1 MQNTTLTCHT
11 FDNLNMNWRSST
23 KPVLINLWAA
33 LFAWIW
39 YEAYQWMISSFKL
52 AQASIAVVGNSLSE
66 SGVCRL
72 RTQRGLLCKCELIRI
87 YIYLGEDQWWL
98 NVIFSWENKGCFWRS
113 DKKSPIKFITSHS
126 NRFHLMNQRL
136 LSNADA
142 GIFSRNTVTF

>member
-11 FDNLNMNWRSST
+11 FDNLNINWGSST

-52 AQASIAVVGNSLSE
+52 TQASISVVGNSLSE
-66 SGVCRL
+66 SGGCRL

-87 YIYLGEDQWWL
+87 YISWWG
-98 NVIFSWENKGCFWRS
+98 SMM
-113 DKKSPIKFITSHS
+113 IKCHFFL
-126 NRFHLMNQRL
+126 RKQRL
-136 LSNADA
+136 LLKVRWKISHQ
-142 GIFSRNTVTF
+142 IHHKPQQSFSLDEPTPPFKCRCGCNFKEYC